1 MSAPHPARPVASIS
15 QRRGDQHRGFG
26 RTFPSR
32 ALPARAPEAL
42 LRVGGDGT
50 CLEVISFEEFEAL
63 PRPSALIGA
72 HVGEVLPAPVARL
85 AETAIHQMGG
95 VVARELMSGR
105 RRLRVE
111 VRPSRDE
118 TCWVRLTDVTD
129 LNRRANEPDV
139 DPQVSSSA
147 DPGGSQVHLDTT
159 GRVVHWGS
167 AVARLTGLPTERA
180 LGRSLSTLTAE
191 TDTWTNRVARA
202 IPLGSDEHRE
212 FEEWLWQRNG
222 QRHFVSISLV
232 RSAAGYTLFLR
243 NLTTQ
248 RLRDSRAATLS
259 AVSGAAL
266 AASSVDDLARRTLA
280 AMCETLDWDVGV
292 FWQVD
297 ASAHV
302 MRCLQVTTGAGLQL
316 PDADAP
322 ERDATV
328 EAGAGLAGRV
338 WADGFADSVVDGFR
352 DHPVFARV
360 RFVDELRSGFAFPI
374 HGAVGIF
381 GVFEF
386 ASRAVEDTGAELLRT
401 AAIISDYISQFAD
414 RLRAE
419 QALRTS
425 DAQKA
430 SILSNALDGIVTIDI
445 DGRIVELN
453 PEAER
458 TFAATK
464 GAMLGRG
471 LGDFTAAPDD
481 KAKLQVELTTLGES
495 SATAGPTGR
504 RLQVRAVRADGEE
517 FPADLS
523 ITRIPLDGPA
533 HFSVCIRDLSEQERL
548 QGALHHAQKME
559 SLGLLASGIAH
570 DFNNFLT
577 VIRGQA
583 ERLLK
588 NLPNDDTRR
597 RWVSSILKVSER
609 ASALTGQL
617 LAFGRREASHASVV
631 DLNAIVESTA
641 GLLSQQLGDRVSWDA
656 TLAPDAG
663 QARIAEGEVQQILF
677 NLALNA
683 RDAMPDGGQLA
694 VSTRRVDL
702 TRARAHRLLL
712 SPGAYVLLSVRDS
725 GRGMD
730 ARTQSRVFEPFFTT
744 KKLGEGTGLG
754 LSTVYALVQQCGGQ
768 VSVSSRV
775 GRGTTFDVYLPRV
788 GTPEAEG
795 VEAPRSSTRS
805 ELAGLTVLLVEDDD
819 EIREIMS
826 DTLTEHGADVL
837 QAIDGESALEQCAT
851 RGRTMDLLVTDVMMP
866 GMNGHQLAELVT
878 QQRPDL
884 PVIFVSGHPE
894 AAIGPDRLNG
904 RSVSLLRKPF
914 SSEELVTRVRDVA
927 ETSRRSASGPPAV
940 SL

>member
-1 MSAPHPARPVASIS
+1 M
-15 QRRGDQHRGFG
+15 
-26 RTFPSR
+26 
-32 ALPARAPEAL
+32 
-42 LRVGGDGT
+42 
-50 CLEVISFEEFEAL
+50 
-63 PRPSALIGA
+63 
-72 HVGEVLPAPVARL
+72 
-85 AETAIHQMGG
+85 
-95 VVARELMSGR
+95 
-105 RRLRVE
+105 
-111 VRPSRDE
+111 
-118 TCWVRLTDVTD
+118 
-129 LNRRANEPDV
+129 
-139 DPQVSSSA
+139 
-147 DPGGSQVHLDTT
+147 
-159 GRVVHWGS
+159 
-167 AVARLTGLPTERA
+167 
-180 LGRSLSTLTAE
+180 
-191 TDTWTNRVARA
+191 
-202 IPLGSDEHRE
+202 
-212 FEEWLWQRNG
+212 
-222 QRHFVSISLV
+222 
-232 RSAAGYTLFLR
+232 
-243 NLTTQ
+243 
-248 RLRDSRAATLS
+248 
-259 AVSGAAL
+259 
-266 AASSVDDLARRTLA
+266 
-280 AMCETLDWDVGV
+280 
-292 FWQVD
+292 
-297 ASAHV
+297 
-302 MRCLQVTTGAGLQL
+302 
-316 PDADAP
+316 
-322 ERDATV
+322 
-328 EAGAGLAGRV
+328 
-338 WADGFADSVVDGFR
+338 
-352 DHPVFARV
+352 
-360 RFVDELRSGFAFPI
+360 
-374 HGAVGIF
+374 
-381 GVFEF
+381 
-386 ASRAVEDTGAELLRT
+386 
-401 AAIISDYISQFAD
+401 
-414 RLRAE
+414 
-419 QALRTS
+419 
-425 DAQKA
+425 
-430 SILSNALDGIVTIDI
+430 
-445 DGRIVELN
+445 
-453 PEAER
+453 
-458 TFAATK
+458 
-464 GAMLGRG
+464 
-471 LGDFTAAPDD
+471 
-481 KAKLQVELTTLGES
+481 
-495 SATAGPTGR
+495 
-504 RLQVRAVRADGEE
+504 
-517 FPADLS
+517 
-523 ITRIPLDGPA
+523 
-533 HFSVCIRDLSEQERL
+533 